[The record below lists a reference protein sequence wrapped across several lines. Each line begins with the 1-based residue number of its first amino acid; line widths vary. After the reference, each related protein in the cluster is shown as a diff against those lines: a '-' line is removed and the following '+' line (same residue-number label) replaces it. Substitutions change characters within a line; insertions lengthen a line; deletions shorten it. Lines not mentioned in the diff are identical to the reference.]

1 MEARRGAEKAS
12 NGDFSAVSRASTGL
26 TRTRTN
32 ASAYNRRVEDDKA
45 PWFSE
50 YVRRQLED
58 MLYGS
63 LDLYNDGLI
72 INTTLDLDQ
81 QESAVIWADRRKS
94 DTPHV
99 EFLTER
105 RLPDGLKAALAAS
118 KFHRGLCLMPSTPRG
133 GVRQDYR

>member
-1 MEARRGAEKAS
+1 MVNLATRPRLEADTS
-12 NGDFSAVSRASTGL
+12 YHDFWDNFDY
-26 TRTRTN
+26 TRTN

-72 INTTLDLDQ
+72 VKPHSTSISRSGWTTG
-81 QESAVIWADRRKS
+81 WRR
-94 DTPHV
+94 
-99 EFLTER
+99 
-105 RLPDGLKAALAAS
+105 AS
-118 KFHRGLCLMPSTPRG
+118 LR
-133 GVRQDYR
+133 